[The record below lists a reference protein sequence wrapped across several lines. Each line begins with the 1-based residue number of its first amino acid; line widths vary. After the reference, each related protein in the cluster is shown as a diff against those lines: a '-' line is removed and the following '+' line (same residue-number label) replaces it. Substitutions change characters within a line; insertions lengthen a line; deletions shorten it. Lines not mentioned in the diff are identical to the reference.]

1 MRSVWKEDLKNVMMF
16 LGLPVIRPKIA
27 LDFETIENTLTEFIN
42 NPNLGQSL
50 ISEEKGQITG
60 FLVYTIEF
68 AE

>member
-1 MRSVWKEDLKNVMMF
+1 MF

-27 LDFETIENTLTEFIN
+27 LDFDYVEKSLTDFID
-42 NPNLGQSL
+42 NPNLGHSL
-50 ISEEKGQITG
+50 ISEEKGKITG